1 MKEKTVKIGIIG
13 VGRMGLNVAKLL
25 IQAKHDVYVCDL
37 DPKKVRQSQE
47 ISPKIASPSN
57 AKQIA
62 FNLLKKEDFDEN
74 VRVFDVIRHDFD
86 K

>member
-1 MKEKTVKIGIIG
+1 MYQT
-13 VGRMGLNVAKLL
+13 
-25 IQAKHDVYVCDL
+25 DL

-57 AKQIA
+57 EKQIEY
-62 FNLLKKEDFDEN
+62 NLLKKEDFDEN
-74 VRVFDVIRHDFD
+74 VRVFDVLRHDFD

>member
-1 MKEKTVKIGIIG
+1 MYQT
-13 VGRMGLNVAKLL
+13 
-25 IQAKHDVYVCDL
+25 DL

-47 ISPKIASPSN
+47 ITPKIASPKDT
-57 AKQIA
+57 KQIA